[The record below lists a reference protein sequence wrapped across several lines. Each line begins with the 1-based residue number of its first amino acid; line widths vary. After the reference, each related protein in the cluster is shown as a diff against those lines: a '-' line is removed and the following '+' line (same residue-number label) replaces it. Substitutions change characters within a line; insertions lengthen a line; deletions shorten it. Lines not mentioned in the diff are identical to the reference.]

1 MDLQKKEKITVK
13 EWGWIN
19 LRHDEVDG
27 HILLEVEGV
36 EGLRI
41 LGRVLVARARKFF
54 VKAVTG
60 R

>member
-1 MDLQKKEKITVK
+1 VDLQIRENITVN

-27 HILLEVEGV
+27 HILLKVEGV

-41 LGRVLVARARKFF
+41 LGRVLIARARKFF
-54 VKAVTG
+54 IKPTAG